1 MFSSLECVDVPAPS
15 GADFNTALRDMYKNN
30 WGIRVNKKML
40 IVFLGNLGTFLCP
53 TNNRVLQERI
63 NTVKL
68 KTEATPPPAF
78 LGDALTSLS
87 AGSRVGVCHDA
98 SGPSVSL
105 RRIYKLRGFSCHSL
119 RNFGSPEFLQDTG
132 NFDRRVNVHSSALA
146 SAWSTGLPKAVVY
159 RRQRGGR
166 SGHQPDREAPVSSLY
181 ALRLRGSIL
190 LKEWGVF
197 LI

>member
-1 MFSSLECVDVPAPS
+1 MFSPGFGGDGFLLRWEHLILLSPDSSDSDDESAVFSSLGCADVPAPS
-15 GADFNTALRDMYKNN
+15 GADFNTALRDTYKNN

-40 IVFLGNLGTFLCP
+40 IVFLGNLGTFLCL

-132 NFDRRVNVHSSALA
+132 NFDRHANVA
-146 SAWSTGLPKAVVY
+146 
-159 RRQRGGR
+159 
-166 SGHQPDREAPVSSLY
+166 
-181 ALRLRGSIL
+181 
-190 LKEWGVF
+190 
-197 LI
+197 

>member
-1 MFSSLECVDVPAPS
+1 MFSSLECADVPAPS

-40 IVFLGNLGTFLCP
+40 IVFLGNLGTFLCL

-78 LGDALTSLS
+78 LGDALTSLQLGPES
-87 AGSRVGVCHDA
+87 AFAMTRLDPASA
-98 SGPSVSL
+98 SGAF
-105 RRIYKLRGFSCHSL
+105 I
-119 RNFGSPEFLQDTG
+119 NFGGSHVTHLGISVHLSFYRTLEILIAT
-132 NFDRRVNVHSSALA
+132 RMWHSSALA
-146 SAWSTGLPKAVVY
+146 SAWSTGLPEAVVS

-166 SGHQPDREAPVSSLY
+166 SGHQPVREARVSSLC
-181 ALRLRGSIL
+181 ALHLRGSIL